1 MFRGLFQEW
10 QNGEANFPD
19 LGDAVSMDP
28 NDPAA
33 PTSTLEV
40 GGTSYT
46 AGGKTYLGGASTLTL
61 ETEDDFWE
69 DEEIDV
75 AVQVT
80 DHAGTV
86 TTTQLGDGDQL
97 DLTALADGPVQ
108 IQLTASDPCRTEVAH
123 TESFVVDTTPPVITY
138 TSPTPNGRIFDT
150 DDLSTIAWSTD
161 DGEHGSGVAS
171 QSMTFDGVG
180 KTNGH
185 VLDMFFLQPGTHTIV
200 VTAADNLG
208 NSGSSTRTFVVRATA
223 DSLARPSTPPP
234 PTG

>member
-1 MFRGLFQEW
+1 M
-10 QNGEANFPD
+10 
-19 LGDAVSMDP
+19 
-28 NDPAA
+28 
-33 PTSTLEV
+33 
-40 GGTSYT
+40 
-46 AGGKTYLGGASTLTL
+46 
-61 ETEDDFWE
+61 
-69 DEEIDV
+69 
-75 AVQVT
+75 QVT

-234 PTG
+234 PTGSSPTEGPRRQRRLTSATNSARPRTGGALPLLATVRADRSANSPRSLPVKRP